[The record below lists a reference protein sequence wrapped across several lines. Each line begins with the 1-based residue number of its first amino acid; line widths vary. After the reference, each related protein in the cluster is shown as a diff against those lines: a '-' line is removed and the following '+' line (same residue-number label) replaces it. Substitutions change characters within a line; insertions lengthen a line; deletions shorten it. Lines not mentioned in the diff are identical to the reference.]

1 MGESSSPATQRPAS
15 ARRSTR
21 SVFTVIVAVPVG
33 LLAVIWALAMV
44 VVLTG
49 AAGGHGARHGS
60 SAELWVLA
68 VAGLLVIIGTALLT
82 WEFARRMVRGV
93 TALEAAAET
102 ARQRLPAP
110 AGSARRAMS
119 ATDDGRPVIP
129 QTLGTAEVDRA
140 ASAITSLYRAAVA
153 AAADGA
159 TLRDGIRNVVISLA
173 RRNQSLLQRQ
183 LRLIDALE
191 QKASDPAALADLF
204 PLDHLTTRMRRHA
217 ESLIVLS
224 GATPGRS
231 WSDPVPVIDVIRGA
245 VAEIEDYT
253 RVRVVTRSDD
263 AVSGSAVADMTHL
276 LAELI
281 ENATLFSPS
290 DTQVEVRAERVAN
303 GFAIEVDD
311 RGLGIKSEQLTE
323 LNVQLARP
331 PDFDIANADRLGLF
345 VVARLAQRHDVRVSL
360 RPSPYGGTTA
370 IVLLPST
377 LVVPRAGPGE
387 AADRPQAPAPIA
399 GPGTPAQPASARP
412 GLPARQAASFAL
424 PHGPAVLPAR
434 GAPGQQADGRPGH
447 GGPGRGS
454 SSALTGHGAGTLA
467 PGNGAAASDHAAR
480 GDGTTGAAGT
490 PGPAQAGTYRG
501 LPRRVRQASLTPQL
515 RDEPPSR
522 PAAAGASAL
531 PDTRTP
537 EQARDL
543 VASMQRGWQRGREA
557 DPAGQQP
564 PPAARPMP
572 RSQGAE
578 DEEGK

>member
-1 MGESSSPATQRPAS
+1 MAQNGHRGGAGRTRGIRDPPRDRARSTSMGESSSPATQRPAS

-129 QTLGTAEVDRA
+129 QTLGTAE
-140 ASAITSLYRAAVA
+140 
-153 AAADGA
+153 DGA

-231 WSDPVPVIDVIRGA
+231 WSDPVPVIDVIRG
-245 VAEIEDYT
+245 
-253 RVRVVTRSDD
+253 
-263 AVSGSAVADMTHL
+263 
-276 LAELI
+276 
-281 ENATLFSPS
+281 
-290 DTQVEVRAERVAN
+290 
-303 GFAIEVDD
+303 
-311 RGLGIKSEQLTE
+311 
-323 LNVQLARP
+323 
-331 PDFDIANADRLGLF
+331 
-345 VVARLAQRHDVRVSL
+345 
-360 RPSPYGGTTA
+360 
-370 IVLLPST
+370 
-377 LVVPRAGPGE
+377 
-387 AADRPQAPAPIA
+387 
-399 GPGTPAQPASARP
+399 
-412 GLPARQAASFAL
+412 
-424 PHGPAVLPAR
+424 
-434 GAPGQQADGRPGH
+434 
-447 GGPGRGS
+447 
-454 SSALTGHGAGTLA
+454 
-467 PGNGAAASDHAAR
+467 
-480 GDGTTGAAGT
+480 
-490 PGPAQAGTYRG
+490 
-501 LPRRVRQASLTPQL
+501 
-515 RDEPPSR
+515 
-522 PAAAGASAL
+522 
-531 PDTRTP
+531 
-537 EQARDL
+537 
-543 VASMQRGWQRGREA
+543 
-557 DPAGQQP
+557 
-564 PPAARPMP
+564 
-572 RSQGAE
+572 
-578 DEEGK
+578 